1 MPVHVDLGSGAVPM
15 QVVRVD
21 RLPGRKRGARLQLAE
36 GKANTLTATG
46 IGQELALTVHGRM
59 IEVAG
64 AVGVAYEIVFDADR
78 MAEALRTALLCGVW
92 TPREKPDAGG

>member
-21 RLPGRKRGARLQLAE
+21 RLPGRKRGVRLQLAE

-46 IGQELALTVHGRM
+46 IGQELALTVHGRTAAAAADTQSD
-59 IEVAG
+59 IVAF
-64 AVGVAYEIVFDADR
+64 EIVFDADR
-78 MAEALRTALLCGVW
+78 LAGALRTALLCGVW
-92 TPREKPDAGG
+92 TPREVTP